1 MLTKSYTYVLPMLH
15 PYVNIR
21 KDRLVNAFI
30 GDEDY
35 PEYDNHIFLLY
46 KFSGSKAFLTY
57 EGELEG
63 HELFVKSYDPDKSH
77 VMFVFKVPSFYKND
91 YGLYKK
97 GKYSEMAYDYK
108 VLIFEFHSIYDHEHK
123 VAKVLFKHPD
133 LKEELEDRI
142 DVELPKGAEVSSIP
156 NLGTEIY
163 VSSMKVKNPV
173 EPVENPFE
181 E

>member
-15 PYVNIR
+15 PYISLN

-30 GDEDY
+30 GDEDF

-46 KFSGSKAFLTY
+46 KFSGSKKFLIY
-57 EGELEG
+57 ENSLENSD
-63 HELFVKSYDPDKSH
+63 LFVKSYDPDKNH
-77 VMFVFKVPSFYKND
+77 VMFVFKVPSFYKQD
-91 YGLYKK
+91 YILYKQ

-108 VLIFEFHSIYDHEHK
+108 IVVFEFHSIYDHEHK

-142 DVELPKGAEVSSIP
+142 DTELPKGAEVSSIP
-156 NLGTEIY
+156 DLRTEIY
-163 VSSMKVKNPV
+163 VNSMKVITPLKPNLK
-173 EPVENPFE
+173 PFE
-181 E
+181 